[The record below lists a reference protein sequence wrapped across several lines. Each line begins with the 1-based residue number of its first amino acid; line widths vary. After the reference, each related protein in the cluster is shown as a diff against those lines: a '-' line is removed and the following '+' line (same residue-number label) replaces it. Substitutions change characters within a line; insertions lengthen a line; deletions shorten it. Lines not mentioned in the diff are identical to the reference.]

1 MVLVLLIALTYVTVG
16 EGVQILTKGNFDQV
30 VNDPNSN
37 VLVEFFSPTCIP
49 CKSVGP
55 IFERV
60 GEIFK
65 YENDVVIANVDTA
78 VEAGIHSKY
87 QVTGLPA
94 FIFFSKTNKN
104 GEFYSGEYTEK
115 AFTSYLNQK
124 CGKKI
129 SVD

>member
-1 MVLVLLIALTYVTVG
+1 MLD
-16 EGVQILTKGNFDQV
+16 KSNFDRV
-30 VNDPNSN
+30 VNDPNKN

-60 GEIFK
+60 GEAFK
-65 YENDVVIANVDTA
+65 SEKDVVIANVDTSIDPS
-78 VEAGIHSKY
+78 IHGNY
-87 QVTGLPA
+87 HVTGLPA

-104 GEFYSGEYTEK
+104 GEFYSGEQTEK
-115 AFTSYLNQK
+115 AFTAFLNER

-129 SVD
+129 SID